1 MNCERIQ
8 ELILTDYLD
17 GVLENNVRKE
27 LEIHLANCPQCLD
40 FAKVARK
47 TAFESFERASKAD
60 PPEQVWARI
69 EERIRENYAPSH
81 IEAPSWLENLKSLFF
96 LPRPALAL
104 AAVLVLFVMAGTIDQ
119 IKPRPKALS
128 QSSVEY
134 IVSLVESAADDPVQ
148 DDDFGTDV
156 EQVFL

>member
-27 LEIHLANCPQCLD
+27 LETHLANCPQCLD

-47 TAFESFERASKAD
+47 TAFESFEGASKAV
-60 PPEQVWARI
+60 PPVHVWASI
-69 EERIRENYAPSH
+69 EERLQENYAPSH
-81 IEAPSWLENLKSLFF
+81 TEAPSWLENLKSLFS

-104 AAVLVLFVMAGTIDQ
+104 AAVLVLFIIAGTIDQ
-119 IKPRPKALS
+119 IKPRTQALS

-134 IVSLVESAADDPVQ
+134 IVSLVDSAADDQ
-148 DDDFGTDV
+148 AHDDDFGTNV